1 MQCAEC
7 RGTGVICHVICHR
20 LMKTSLPP
28 QPRFGYHQ
36 TMPDTPDMA
45 FVAGSIADPTRSR
58 MLMSLMRGQA
68 LTATELALDGGVTP
82 STASSHLGRLIDAG
96 LVSVARQG
104 RHRYFRIAR
113 PEVAAM
119 LEGIANLASSC
130 NSRIALGPRDP
141 ALRHARVCYDHL
153 AGATAVRLLERLR
166 EYELLVGD
174 DDSLALSPRGETWAT
189 TLGIDL
195 ETLTASRRLLCRP
208 CLDWSERRT
217 HLAGSLGAAILDRMV
232 ALRYVRRTA
241 GRAVTLSENGARLIE
256 RPDTFV
262 RGRLLRPVM

>member
-1 MQCAEC
+1 M
-7 RGTGVICHVICHR
+7 
-20 LMKTSLPP
+20 L
-28 QPRFGYHQ
+28 
-36 TMPDTPDMA
+36 DTPDMA
-45 FVAGSIADPTRSR
+45 FVAGAIADPTRGR

-82 STASSHLGRLIDAG
+82 STASSHLTRLIDAG

-104 RHRYFRIAR
+104 RHRYFKIAR
-113 PEVAAM
+113 PEVATM
-119 LEGIANLASSC
+119 LEGMANLA
-130 NSRIALGPRDP
+130 NSRSGIATGPRDP

-153 AGATAVRLLERLR
+153 AGETAVRLLARLR
-166 EYELLVGD
+166 EHQLLLGD
-174 DDSLALSPRGETWAT
+174 DDSLALSPRGETWAA

-195 ETLTASRRLLCRP
+195 QALHARRRALCRP

-256 RPDTFV
+256 RPDSFI
-262 RGRLLRPVM
+262 REQLARRAM